1 MVQEARAEA
10 FETMAIFSINGG
22 AGSPVAGAIRD
33 AARSTGASFEYLL
46 TTAQIESNL
55 NPAAQATTSSAK
67 GLYQFIDQTWLATMK
82 NAGPALG
89 FARYAAAI
97 VQTPDGQYAVPDPQ
111 ARAAIMKL
119 RGDPAV
125 SAAMAG
131 MFTRSNEARL
141 NAAIGRAPSEGE
153 LYIAHFL
160 GPDGAAKLIGAAAS
174 QPNANAAAMFPQAA
188 SANPSIFHDRAGRPL
203 GAAAVYSKLTGRYD
217 VARALAFTPS
227 GGAAAAAPVPAPP
240 GIDTAGMTQA
250 YAQARPAKPV
260 PGEQPLFQAMFT
272 DRPAGGVSP
281 AVNTLWGQA
290 KAQTPGEEPSK
301 LLDLFRD
308 NGPPLRKSLGGKV

>member
-1 MVQEARAEA
+1 
-10 FETMAIFSINGG
+10 MAIFSINGG
-22 AGSPVAGAIRD
+22 AGPPVAGAIRD
-33 AARSTGASFEYLL
+33 AARSTGTSFEYLL

-89 FARYAAAI
+89 FSRYAAAI
-97 VQTPDGQYAVPDPQ
+97 VQGPDGRYDVPDPA
-111 ARAAIMKL
+111 ARAAIMRL
-119 RGDPAV
+119 RADPAV
-125 SAAMAG
+125 SATMAG
-131 MFTRSNEARL
+131 IFTRSNAAQL

-160 GPDGAAKLIGAAAS
+160 GPDGAAKLIAAASS

-188 SANPSIFHDRAGRPL
+188 AANPSIFHDRAGRPA

-217 VARALAFTPS
+217 VARALVF
-227 GGAAAAAPVPAPP
+227 APNGRTVAPQ
-240 GIDTAGMTQA
+240 DTAAVAQA
-250 YAQARPAKPV
+250 YASARNELPPV
-260 PGEQPLFQAMFT
+260 PDNRPLFQAMFT
-272 DRPAGGVSP
+272 DRPQGGVSQ
-281 AVNTLWGQA
+281 AVNTLWGA
-290 KAQTPGEEPSK
+290 GKAEAQTAGAPSK

-308 NGPPLRKSLGGKV
+308 AAPPLRKSIGGKV

>member
-1 MVQEARAEA
+1 
-10 FETMAIFSINGG
+10 MAIFSINGG
-22 AGSPVAGAIRD
+22 AGPPVAGAIRD
-33 AARSTGASFEYLL
+33 AARSTGTSFEYLL

-89 FARYAAAI
+89 FSRYAAAI
-97 VQTPDGQYAVPDPQ
+97 VQGPDGRYDVPDPA
-111 ARAAIMKL
+111 ARAAIMRL
-119 RGDPAV
+119 RADPAV
-125 SAAMAG
+125 SATMAG
-131 MFTRSNEARL
+131 IFTRSNAAQL

-160 GPDGAAKLIGAAAS
+160 GPDGAAKLIAAASS

-188 SANPSIFHDRAGRPL
+188 AANPSIFHDRAGRPA

-217 VARALAFTPS
+217 VARALAFSPNGRT
-227 GGAAAAAPVPAPP
+227 GAPQ
-240 GIDTAGMTQA
+240 DTAAVAQA
-250 YAQARPAKPV
+250 YASARNEPSPV
-260 PGEQPLFQAMFT
+260 PDNRPLFQAMFT
-272 DRPAGGVSP
+272 DRPQGGVSQ
-281 AVNTLWGQA
+281 AVNTLWGA
-290 KAQTPGEEPSK
+290 GKAEAQTAGEPSK

-308 NGPPLRKSLGGKV
+308 AAPPLRKSIGGKV